1 MAEATGEPRLSG
13 RAIGFGIPAWR
24 VDGMDPLA
32 VHLAMVR
39 ALSRLRAGEG
49 PVVIEALVY
58 RFFHQNGPF
67 PGSAFGYRTKEEEAA
82 WRARD
87 PLDRVGSE
95 MTRLGLIDA
104 LDQRL
109 ELLKIHL
116 PYHESDHVLGLAYL
130 PLCGGTC
137 LQDLELLRHDEVL
150 LDALDARRL
159 PDPTTAGDF
168 CRRFSEADVEQLMT
182 SSTGPGSGPGRSSPP
197 SSSTRPSSTPTAR
210 SPPATAGSAVCWP

>member
-1 MAEATGEPRLSG
+1 MTSAWKLPLCFFIENNGYAVSTTVEEATGEPRLSG

-32 VHLAMVR
+32 VYLVMEWAQE
-39 ALSRLRAGEG
+39 RLRAGEG

-58 RFFHQNGPF
+58 RYFHQKGLF

-104 LDQRL
+104 ER
-109 ELLKIHL
+109 IAAVR
-116 PYHESDHVLGLAYL
+116 SRRRTR
-130 PLCGGTC
+130 CGGPSARGSSRI
-137 LQDLELLRHDEVL
+137 LSGPARGPPAGAVADPAFVDVGVRGDLSEI
-150 LDALDARRL
+150 ADAR
-159 PDPTTAGDF
+159 A
-168 CRRFSEADVEQLMT
+168 VEQRDF
-182 SSTGPGSGPGRSSPP
+182 TGALKTGKFID
-197 SSSTRPSSTPTAR
+197 
-210 SPPATAGSAVCWP
+210 AVGG